1 MVRSLGAMDRWIGRS
16 DRYRIVRSVWA
27 MDLLIGRSVDQI
39 DKIVKISGKNESE
52 DRIDRIV
59 TLVGAKKRDGLV
71 DRIDRSGWV
80 GGSVNWGSLARSINR
95 CRSIDR
101 WVSVNRFQDVD
112 GNVDW
117 IDRLVDHIDSS
128 RWSLKGR
135 WISKRNGRPGQWIYT
150 EIHQFQ
156 AFG

>member
-80 GGSVNWGSLARSINR
+80 GGSVNWGSLGRSINR

-101 WVSVNRFQDVD
+101 WVSVNRFQDID
-112 GNVDW
+112 GKVDW
-117 IDRLVDHIDSS
+117 IDRLVDHMDSS

-135 WISKRNGRPGQWIYT
+135 WITKRNWRPGQWIYT

-156 AFG
+156 VFG

>member
-1 MVRSLGAMDRWIGRS
+1 
-16 DRYRIVRSVWA
+16 

-80 GGSVNWGSLARSINR
+80 GGSINR

-112 GNVDW
+112 GNVAW

-128 RWSLKGR
+128 R
-135 WISKRNGRPGQWIYT
+135 
-150 EIHQFQ
+150 
-156 AFG
+156 